1 MSIARFI
8 LLAAFALILWSCSD
22 DSPVTPVTKP
32 SGNGDTIDTSV
43 YRVPSDFSNIE
54 AAVNAAG
61 SGDTVLV
68 SNGVYSGD
76 SNRGI
81 RFNRKR
87 IVLISENGPAN
98 TILDARGLAGASF
111 LEFDILDSFAIVDGF
126 TFRRGS
132 SIEGGAINMRGATP
146 TFRNCVFEYN
156 SAMSGG
162 AVRGKQSSPRFI
174 NCTFVHNSADVG
186 AAFYFLSDNYPE
198 FYRCIIAL
206 SSQSEVINGGSPLL
220 DCSNVFGNE
229 GGDFVAEF
237 SSLDTLND
245 NFGQNP
251 LFCDSLTDFSL
262 NAASPCAAA
271 NNACGELIGAFEV
284 NCP

>member
-1 MSIARFI
+1 MKFVRFVF
-8 LLAAFALILWSCSD
+8 LAAFALVFWSCSD
-22 DSPVTPVTKP
+22 DSPVTPVTNP
-32 SGNGDTIDTSV
+32 PGNGESIDTSV
-43 YRVPSDFSNIE
+43 YRVPTDYDNI
-54 AAVNAAG
+54 ASAVNAAE

-68 SNGVYSGD
+68 SDGVYSGD
-76 SNRGI
+76 SNRAI
-81 RFNRKR
+81 RFNQKR
-87 IVLISENGPAN
+87 IVLISENGPTN
-98 TILDARGLAGASF
+98 TILDARGLTGASF

-146 TFRNCVFEYN
+146 TIRNCVFEYN

-206 SSQSEVINGGSPLL
+206 SSESEVIDGGDPLL
-220 DCSNVFGNE
+220 DCCNVFGNE

-245 NFGQNP
+245 NFSQSP
-251 LFCDSLTDFSL
+251 AFCDSLTDFSL
-262 NAASPCAAA
+262 KAASPCAPA
-271 NNACGELIGAFEV
+271 NNACGELIGALGV